1 MANVLNHKVYK
12 KSGSSE
18 WMVFVHGAGGS
29 TNTWLRQI
37 VFFRQ
42 HFNCLLFDLRDHG
55 QSKFELGNSP
65 DKYDFDLITRD
76 IIELVDHLQIKEA
89 HFIAVSLGSLFVRK
103 IEQSRPDLIQSI
115 VFAGG
120 VFKLDWK
127 MKFLIRAGRFLS
139 KFTPFNLLYQMYAFI
154 LLPKENH
161 KASRRVFIREAKKI
175 KQQEFMKWLQL
186 SSELNTQLK
195 ESFNRA
201 MQVPLLVVM
210 GSEDHVFLK
219 PALQYANKYRET
231 ILRVI
236 QKSGHVCNIERSNE
250 FNEEVIRFLAN
261 SQQKNV
267 ELSL

>member
-1 MANVLNHKVYK
+1 MEKVLNHIVYK
-12 KSGSSE
+12 KSDSSE

-55 QSKFELGNSP
+55 QSKFCLENSP
-65 DKYDFDLITRD
+65 EKYDFDLITRD
-76 IIELVDHLQIKEA
+76 IIQLVDHLKIKEA

-103 IEQSRPDLIQSI
+103 IEESRPDLIRSI

-120 VFKLDWK
+120 IFRLDWK
-127 MKFLIRAGRFLS
+127 MKFLIRSGRFLS
-139 KFTPFNLLYQMYAFI
+139 KFTPFNILYQMYALI
-154 LLPKENH
+154 LLPRENH

-175 KQQEFMKWLQL
+175 HQQEFMKWLQL

-195 ESFNRA
+195 ESFNQA
-201 MQVPLLVVM
+201 MKVPALVVM

-219 PALQYANKYRET
+219 SALQYADKYRDT

-236 QKSGHVCNIERSNE
+236 QKSGHVCNIERANE
-250 FNEEVIRFLAN
+250 FNEEVIRFLTN
-261 SQQKNV
+261 PQEQSG
-267 ELSL
+267 E

>member
-1 MANVLNHKVYK
+1 MTRVLNHKVYK
-12 KSGSSE
+12 KSESSE

-55 QSKFELGNSP
+55 GSKFSLETSP
-65 DKYDFDLITRD
+65 EKYDFDLITND
-76 IIELVDHLQIKEA
+76 IIDLLDHLQIKEA

-103 IEQSRPDLIQSI
+103 IEEYRPELIKSI

-120 VFKLDWK
+120 VFKLNWK
-127 MKFLIRAGRFLS
+127 MKFLIRSGRFLS
-139 KFTPFNLLYQMYAFI
+139 KFTPFSLLYQLYAFI

-175 KQQEFMKWLQL
+175 HQIEFMKWLQL
-186 SSELNTQLK
+186 SGELNAQLK
-195 ESFNRA
+195 TSFSRA
-201 MQVPLLVVM
+201 MAVPSLIVM

-219 PALQYANKYRET
+219 PAIEYVNKYRDT
-231 ILRVI
+231 VLRVI
-236 QKSGHVCNIERSNE
+236 HKSGHVCNIEQSVQ
-250 FNEEVIRFLAN
+250 FNEEVIRFLT
-261 SQQKNV
+261 S
-267 ELSL
+267 SLQTSARPV